1 MNKMFKKQLVLL
13 AIILISACDSK
24 DNQIFVNADSVVV
37 SEELSNK
44 HVTAFAEDS
53 TGYIWIGTARGL
65 NRYDSHNYHCYY
77 YNTKDDTSLPSNQII
92 CLLVD
97 SKDRLWVGTDNGL
110 CYYTDKD
117 DFHRI
122 GCNQEYPIVHQIWEN
137 EEGRIFVNMIEHLY
151 EYDPNTDRLKL
162 VIDRFD
168 PMHQFVNH
176 CFVDKGG
183 KVWSVINNHVRCFN
197 SKTLELEKNI
207 NTQIKP
213 HFAYLCKNGELWLA
227 QGHSL
232 TIIDTGKGQVTYTGP
247 YPFSLDGVI
256 TCIYSIDEEKSLIYT
271 DQGLSLYN
279 HDTHKLIKE
288 SQNGFPFQ
296 TSGHDITQMFIDSHQ
311 NLWIGFL
318 SQGFVVKNT
327 QKQRFDS
334 NPYLTSQLRNQFIA
348 SMSLATDGKL
358 WITTSRN
365 ELLRYDD
372 TSGLSHIQTGGL
384 FRKPLPDVLPA
395 TVKAGPNGKLWIIYN
410 QQLLEGSVTGN
421 TFAAYKVHS
430 EIEHHVACLAEDK
443 DHTIWV
449 GTGLDVIYYKKEGE
463 SDFHPVKLGLK
474 SMTAVLTI
482 YPLSDGNLVC
492 SMALNKPIHFN
503 TQTHKVTEIGISNIA
518 NTSSLASCFTEDHNG
533 QVWIGTWNQGVFVY
547 HPQDGRVEQM
557 PKLSC
562 EEVCDIVEDSK
573 GYIWLSTKN
582 GLNRYS
588 TQDSTITSFFAAD
601 GLGGN
606 QFNQRT
612 AVNLSSGELAFGGA
626 HGITI
631 FHPGFQAE
639 KQVFPL
645 VFEDLSLGNHR
656 VKAGTGCMDK
666 KLSER
671 PEINLAYHQNSFSIS
686 FAALDYRFSGKA
698 HYAYK
703 LEGYNKDWV
712 DILSNTAYFTN
723 IPAGDY
729 QLRVRLVKKDYI
741 SHEEEN
747 AIHISIGTAPWNS
760 WWAWIIYLGALG
772 TVVFVFIRG
781 RIRIINEHRAARQL
795 ELEKEQEQRI
805 NKMNMSFFANISHE
819 FRTPLTMISGPAT
832 LLYEDTT
839 LDRKQQQLASTI
851 KWNSQRMLKLVNQL
865 MDFNRLEND
874 ALKLQVSNCDIIQV
888 IRQTIE
894 MFQIN
899 IQEKDISLKQY
910 GIEDQFF
917 VPIDPDKIDKV
928 LTNLFSN
935 ALKFTPKGGEITC
948 GFDAD
953 SERMTIYVSDNGV
966 QIPENQLERIF
977 ERYYQVANHH
987 NYGTGI
993 GLYYCRRLLTLHHGE
1008 IHCENLKEG
1017 GVKFTVTLPAKDIYS
1032 TDEHATAPAIEQSKI
1047 YPVENLQKE
1056 SKDQEEHEE
1065 KVMLVDDDPGI
1076 INYLKILLS
1085 PHYDIVYA
1093 YEAEAAIQI
1102 IRTEMPDIV
1111 LSDVAMP
1118 GKDGYQLCEEIKE
1131 DSSICHIPVILV
1143 TAKTTKDD
1151 QITGLQT
1158 GADDYITKPFDPDYL
1173 QALIRSRL
1181 DNRKRIQHI
1190 VSEATKTE
1198 DIEENVL
1205 NEQDK
1210 KFMDELYSLMERELS
1225 NSDINI
1231 NAITNE
1237 LLISRTKLY
1246 YKVKALTGEKPNTFF
1261 KKFRLNRAAEL
1272 LKSGKYNVSEVSYMT
1287 GFSSLTVFSRNFKS
1301 QFGMTPTEYIKN

>member
-1 MNKMFKKQLVLL
+1 MKSLKCCVLL
-13 AIILISACDSK
+13 WTVLLLASCHGKEEQL
-24 DNQIFVNADSVVV
+24 FVDIESSTVNED
-37 SEELSNK
+37 LSNQQ
-44 HVTAFAEDS
+44 VTAFAEDS

-122 GCNQEYPIVHQIWEN
+122 ECNQEYPIIHQIWEN

-151 EYDPNTDRLKL
+151 EYDPETDKLKL

-176 CFVDKGG
+176 CFVDKKGQM
-183 KVWSVINNHVRCFN
+183 WSVINNYVRCFN
-197 SKTLELEKNI
+197 GKTLELENNI
-207 NTQIKP
+207 NTQVRP
-213 HFAYLCKNGELWLA
+213 HFAYLCKNGELWLV
-227 QGHSL
+227 QDQTL
-232 TIIDTGKGQVTYTGP
+232 TIIDTGKRQVTYTGS
-247 YPFSLDGVI
+247 YPLPLEGVI
-256 TCIYSIDEEKSLIYT
+256 TYIYSIDEKKSLIYT
-271 DQGLSLYN
+271 DQGLSLYD
-279 HDTHKLIKE
+279 HDTHLLTKE

-296 TSGHDITQMFIDSHQ
+296 TSGHDITQMFMDSHQ

-334 NPYLTSQLRNQFIA
+334 NPYLTSQLRNLSIA
-348 SMSLATDGKL
+348 SMSLASEGQL
-358 WITTSRN
+358 WITTSKN

-372 TSGLSHIQTGGL
+372 TSGLSHIHSGGL

-395 TVKAGPNGKLWIIYN
+395 TVMAGHNDKLWIIYN

-421 TFAAYKVHS
+421 TFGVHKVHS
-430 EIEHHVACLAEDK
+430 EIEHNVACIAEDK

-449 GTGLDVIYYKKEGE
+449 GTGLDVIYYKKDGE
-463 SDFHPVKLGLK
+463 SDFHPIKLGLK

-492 SMALNKPIHFN
+492 SMALNKPIYFN
-503 TQTHKVTEIGISNIA
+503 TKTHKVTEIGISNLA
-518 NTSSLASCFTEDHNG
+518 NTSYLASCFKEDHNG
-533 QVWIGTWNQGVFVY
+533 LVWIGTWNQGAFVF
-547 HPQDGRVEQM
+547 HPQDGKVEQM

-562 EEVCDIVEDSK
+562 EEVCDIVEDRN

-588 TQDSTITSFFAAD
+588 PQDSTITSFYAVD

-606 QFNQRT
+606 QFNKST
-612 AVNLSSGELAFGGA
+612 AVEFPSGELCFGGA
-626 HGITI
+626 HGVTI
-631 FHPGFQAE
+631 FHPEFQAE

-656 VKAGTGCMDK
+656 IKPGTHCISQ

-686 FAALDYRFSGKA
+686 FAALDYRFSGKS

-712 DILSNTAYFTN
+712 DIQGNTAYFSN

-729 QLRVRLVKKDYI
+729 QLKVRLVKNDYI

-747 AIHISIGTAPWNS
+747 AINISIGTAPWNS
-760 WWAWIIYLGALG
+760 WWAWIFYLGALG
-772 TVVFVFIRG
+772 TLVFVFIRG

-795 ELEKEQEQRI
+795 ELEKAQEQRI

-832 LLYEDTT
+832 LLYEDST
-839 LDRKQQQLASTI
+839 LNRKQQQLASTI

-874 ALKLQVSNCDIIQV
+874 ALKLQVSQCDIIQV

-899 IQEKDISLKQY
+899 IQEKDITLQQY

-953 SERMTIYVSDNGV
+953 SERVTIYVSDNGI
-966 QIPENQLERIF
+966 QIPEDQKERIF

-1017 GVKFTVTLPAKDIYS
+1017 GVKFTVTLPAKDVYS
-1032 TDEHATAPAIEQSKI
+1032 TDEHAAEPVTVQTQV
-1047 YPVENLQKE
+1047 YPVEDLQKE
-1056 SKDQEEHEE
+1056 SKTQEGHEE
-1065 KVMLVDDDPGI
+1065 KVMIVDDDPGI
-1076 INYLKILLS
+1076 VNYLKILLS
-1085 PHYDIVYA
+1085 PHYDIAYA
-1093 YEAEAAIQI
+1093 YEAETAIQK

-1118 GKDGYQLCEEIKE
+1118 EKDGFQLCKEIKE

-1158 GADDYITKPFDPDYL
+1158 GADAYITKPFDPDYL
-1173 QALIRSRL
+1173 QALIRSQL

-1190 VSEATKTE
+1190 VSVATKTA
-1198 DIEENVL
+1198 DIEEAAL

-1210 KFMDELYSLMERELS
+1210 KFLDELYALMERELS
-1225 NSDINI
+1225 NSDLNV
-1231 NAITNE
+1231 NAITSE

-1261 KKFRLNRAAEL
+1261 KMFKLNRAAEL
-1272 LKSGKYNVSEVSYMT
+1272 LKSGKYNVSEVTYMT
-1287 GFSSLTVFSRNFKS
+1287 GFSSLTVFSRNFKA
-1301 QFGMTPTEYIKN
+1301 QFGMTPTEYIRQ

>member
-1 MNKMFKKQLVLL
+1 MKSLKCCVLL
-13 AIILISACDSK
+13 WTVLLLASCHGKEEQL
-24 DNQIFVNADSVVV
+24 FVDIESSTVNED
-37 SEELSNK
+37 LSNQQ
-44 HVTAFAEDS
+44 VTAFAEDS

-122 GCNQEYPIVHQIWEN
+122 ECNQEYPIIHQIWEN

-151 EYDPNTDRLKL
+151 EYDPETDKLKL

-176 CFVDKGG
+176 CFVDKKGQ
-183 KVWSVINNHVRCFN
+183 VWSVINNYVRCFN
-197 SKTLELEKNI
+197 GKTLELENNI
-207 NTQIKP
+207 NTQVRP
-213 HFAYLCKNGELWLA
+213 HFAYLCKNGELWLV
-227 QGHSL
+227 QDQTL
-232 TIIDTGKGQVTYTGP
+232 TIIDTGKGQVTYTGS
-247 YPFSLDGVI
+247 YPLPLEGVI
-256 TCIYSIDEEKSLIYT
+256 TYIYSIDEKKSLIYT
-271 DQGLSLYN
+271 DQGLSLYD
-279 HDTHKLIKE
+279 HDTHLLTKE

-296 TSGHDITQMFIDSHQ
+296 TSGHDITQMFMDSHQ

-334 NPYLTSQLRNQFIA
+334 NPYLTSQLRNLSIA
-348 SMSLATDGKL
+348 SMSLASEGQL
-358 WITTSRN
+358 WITTSKN

-372 TSGLSHIQTGGL
+372 TSGLSHIHSGGL

-395 TVKAGPNGKLWIIYN
+395 TVMAGHNDKLWIIYN

-421 TFAAYKVHS
+421 TFGVHKVHS
-430 EIEHHVACLAEDK
+430 EIEHNVACIAEDK

-449 GTGLDVIYYKKEGE
+449 GTGLDVIYYKKDGE
-463 SDFHPVKLGLK
+463 SDFHPIKLGLK

-492 SMALNKPIHFN
+492 SMALNKPIYFN
-503 TQTHKVTEIGISNIA
+503 TKTHKVTEIGISNLA
-518 NTSSLASCFTEDHNG
+518 NTSYLASCFKEDHNG
-533 QVWIGTWNQGVFVY
+533 LVWIGTWNQGAFVF
-547 HPQDGRVEQM
+547 HPQDGKVEQM

-562 EEVCDIVEDSK
+562 EEVCDIVEDRN

-588 TQDSTITSFFAAD
+588 PQDSTITSFYAVD

-606 QFNQRT
+606 QFNKST
-612 AVNLSSGELAFGGA
+612 AVELPSGELCFGGA
-626 HGITI
+626 HGVTI
-631 FHPGFQAE
+631 FHPEFQAE

-645 VFEDLSLGNHR
+645 VFEDLSLGNQR
-656 VKAGTGCMDK
+656 IKSGTHCISQ

-686 FAALDYRFSGKA
+686 FAALDYRFSGKS

-712 DILSNTAYFTN
+712 DIQGNTAYFSN

-729 QLRVRLVKKDYI
+729 QLKVRLVKNDYI

-747 AIHISIGTAPWNS
+747 AINISIGTAPWNS
-760 WWAWIIYLGALG
+760 WWAWIFYLVALG
-772 TVVFVFIRG
+772 TLVFVFIRG

-795 ELEKEQEQRI
+795 ELEKAQEQRI

-832 LLYEDTT
+832 LLYEDST
-839 LDRKQQQLASTI
+839 LNRKQQQLASTI

-874 ALKLQVSNCDIIQV
+874 ALKLQVSQCDIIQV

-899 IQEKDISLKQY
+899 IQEKDITLQQY

-935 ALKFTPKGGEITC
+935 ALKFTPKGGKIAC

-953 SERMTIYVSDNGV
+953 SEHVTIYVSDNGI
-966 QIPENQLERIF
+966 QIPEDQKERIF

-1017 GVKFTVTLPAKDIYS
+1017 GVKFTVTLPAKDVYS
-1032 TDEHATAPAIEQSKI
+1032 TDEHAAEPVTVQTQV
-1047 YPVENLQKE
+1047 YPVEDLQKE
-1056 SKDQEEHEE
+1056 SKTQEGHEE
-1065 KVMLVDDDPGI
+1065 KVMIVDDDPGI
-1076 INYLKILLS
+1076 VNYLKILLS
-1085 PHYDIVYA
+1085 PHYDIAYA
-1093 YEAEAAIQI
+1093 YEAETAIQK

-1118 GKDGYQLCEEIKE
+1118 EKDGFQLCKEIKE

-1158 GADDYITKPFDPDYL
+1158 GADAYITKPFDPDYL
-1173 QALIRSRL
+1173 QALIRSQL

-1190 VSEATKTE
+1190 VSVATKTA
-1198 DIEENVL
+1198 DIEEVAL

-1210 KFMDELYSLMERELS
+1210 KFLDELYALMERELS
-1225 NSDINI
+1225 NSDLNV
-1231 NAITNE
+1231 NAITSE

-1261 KKFRLNRAAEL
+1261 KMFKLNRAAEL
-1272 LKSGKYNVSEVSYMT
+1272 LKSGKYNVSEVTYMT
-1287 GFSSLTVFSRNFKS
+1287 GFSSLTVFSRNFKA
-1301 QFGMTPTEYIKN
+1301 QFGMTPTEYIKQ

>member
-1 MNKMFKKQLVLL
+1 MKSLKCCVLL
-13 AIILISACDSK
+13 WTVLLLASCHGKEEQL
-24 DNQIFVNADSVVV
+24 FVDIESSTVNED
-37 SEELSNK
+37 LSNQQ
-44 HVTAFAEDS
+44 VTAFAEDS

-65 NRYDSHNYHCYY
+65 NRYDSHNYYCYY

-97 SKDRLWVGTDNGL
+97 SKGRLWVGTDNGL

-122 GCNQEYPIVHQIWEN
+122 ECNQEYPIIHQIWEN

-151 EYDPNTDRLKL
+151 EYDPETDKLKL

-176 CFVDKGG
+176 CFVDKKGQM
-183 KVWSVINNHVRCFN
+183 WSVINNYVRCFN
-197 SKTLELEKNI
+197 GKTLELENNI
-207 NTQIKP
+207 NTQVRP
-213 HFAYLCKNGELWLA
+213 HFAYLCKNGELWLV
-227 QGHSL
+227 QGQTL
-232 TIIDTGKGQVTYTGP
+232 TIIDTGKGQVTYTGS
-247 YPFSLDGVI
+247 YPLPLEGVI
-256 TCIYSIDEEKSLIYT
+256 TYIYSIDEKKSLIYT
-271 DQGLSLYN
+271 DQGLSLYD
-279 HDTHKLIKE
+279 HDTHLLTKE

-296 TSGHDITQMFIDSHQ
+296 TSGHDITQMFMDSHQ

-334 NPYLTSQLRNQFIA
+334 NPYLTSQLRNLSIA
-348 SMSLATDGKL
+348 SMSLASEGQL
-358 WITTSRN
+358 WITTSKN

-372 TSGLSHIQTGGL
+372 TSELSHIHSGGL

-395 TVKAGPNGKLWIIYN
+395 TVMAGHNDKLWIIYN

-421 TFAAYKVHS
+421 TFGVHKVHS
-430 EIEHHVACLAEDK
+430 EIEHNVACIAEDK

-449 GTGLDVIYYKKEGE
+449 GTGLDVIYYKKDGE
-463 SDFHPVKLGLK
+463 SDFHPIKLGLK

-492 SMALNKPIHFN
+492 SMALNKPIYFN
-503 TQTHKVTEIGISNIA
+503 TKTHKVTEIGISNLA
-518 NTSSLASCFTEDHNG
+518 NTSYLASCFKEDHNG
-533 QVWIGTWNQGVFVY
+533 LVWIGTWNQGAFVF
-547 HPQDGRVEQM
+547 HPQDGKVEQM

-562 EEVCDIVEDSK
+562 EEVCDIVEDRN

-588 TQDSTITSFFAAD
+588 PQDSTITSFYAVD

-606 QFNQRT
+606 QFNKST
-612 AVNLSSGELAFGGA
+612 AVEFPSGELCFGGA
-626 HGITI
+626 HGVTI
-631 FHPGFQAE
+631 FHPEFQAE

-656 VKAGTGCMDK
+656 IKPGTHCISQ

-686 FAALDYRFSGKA
+686 FAALDYRFSGKS

-712 DILSNTAYFTN
+712 DIQGNTAYFSN

-729 QLRVRLVKKDYI
+729 QLKVRLVKNDYI

-747 AIHISIGTAPWNS
+747 AINISIGTAPWNS
-760 WWAWIIYLGALG
+760 WWAWIFYLGALG
-772 TVVFVFIRG
+772 TLVFVFIRG

-795 ELEKEQEQRI
+795 ELEKAQEQRI

-832 LLYEDTT
+832 LLYEDST
-839 LDRKQQQLASTI
+839 LNRKQQQLASTI

-874 ALKLQVSNCDIIQV
+874 ALKLQVSQCDIIQV

-899 IQEKDISLKQY
+899 IQEKDITLQQY

-953 SERMTIYVSDNGV
+953 SERVTIYVSDNGI
-966 QIPENQLERIF
+966 QIPEDQTERIF

-1017 GVKFTVTLPAKDIYS
+1017 GVKFTVTLPAKDVYS
-1032 TDEHATAPAIEQSKI
+1032 TDEHAAEPVTVQTQV
-1047 YPVENLQKE
+1047 YPVEDLQKE
-1056 SKDQEEHEE
+1056 SKTQEGHEE
-1065 KVMLVDDDPGI
+1065 KVMIVDDDPGI
-1076 INYLKILLS
+1076 VNYLKILLS
-1085 PHYDIVYA
+1085 PHYDIAYA
-1093 YEAEAAIQI
+1093 YEAETAIQK

-1118 GKDGYQLCEEIKE
+1118 EKDGFQLCKEIKE

-1158 GADDYITKPFDPDYL
+1158 GADAYITKPFDPDYL
-1173 QALIRSRL
+1173 QALIRSQL

-1190 VSEATKTE
+1190 VSVATKTA
-1198 DIEENVL
+1198 DIEEAAL

-1210 KFMDELYSLMERELS
+1210 KFLDELYALMERELS
-1225 NSDINI
+1225 NSDLNV
-1231 NAITNE
+1231 NAITSE

-1261 KKFRLNRAAEL
+1261 KMFKLNRAAEL
-1272 LKSGKYNVSEVSYMT
+1272 LKSGKYNVSEVTYMT
-1287 GFSSLTVFSRNFKS
+1287 GFSSLTVFSRNFKA
-1301 QFGMTPTEYIKN
+1301 QFGMTPTEYIRQ

>member
-1 MNKMFKKQLVLL
+1 MKSLKCCVLL
-13 AIILISACDSK
+13 WTVLLLASCHGKEEQL
-24 DNQIFVNADSVVV
+24 FVDIESSTVNED
-37 SEELSNK
+37 LSNQQ
-44 HVTAFAEDS
+44 VTAFAEDS

-122 GCNQEYPIVHQIWEN
+122 ECNQEYPIIHQIWEN

-151 EYDPNTDRLKL
+151 EYDPETDKLKL

-176 CFVDKGG
+176 CFVDKKGQ
-183 KVWSVINNHVRCFN
+183 VWSVINNYVRCFN
-197 SKTLELEKNI
+197 GKTLELENNI
-207 NTQIKP
+207 NTQVRP
-213 HFAYLCKNGELWLA
+213 HFAYLCKNGELWLV
-227 QGHSL
+227 QDQTL
-232 TIIDTGKGQVTYTGP
+232 TIIDTGKRQVTYTGS
-247 YPFSLDGVI
+247 YPLPLEGVI
-256 TCIYSIDEEKSLIYT
+256 TYIYSIDEKKSLIYT
-271 DQGLSLYN
+271 DQGLSLYD
-279 HDTHKLIKE
+279 HDTHLLTKE

-296 TSGHDITQMFIDSHQ
+296 TSGHDITQMFMDSHQ

-334 NPYLTSQLRNQFIA
+334 NPYLTSQLRNLSIA
-348 SMSLATDGKL
+348 SMSLASEGQL
-358 WITTSRN
+358 WITTSKN

-372 TSGLSHIQTGGL
+372 TSGLSHIHSGGL

-395 TVKAGPNGKLWIIYN
+395 TVMAGHNDKLWIIYN
-410 QQLLEGSVTGN
+410 QQLLEGSVTGI
-421 TFAAYKVHS
+421 TFGVHKVHS
-430 EIEHHVACLAEDK
+430 EIEHNVACIAEDK

-449 GTGLDVIYYKKEGE
+449 GTGLDVIYYKKDGE
-463 SDFHPVKLGLK
+463 SDFHPIKLGLK

-492 SMALNKPIHFN
+492 SMALNKPIYFN
-503 TQTHKVTEIGISNIA
+503 TKTHKVTEIGISNLA
-518 NTSSLASCFTEDHNG
+518 NTSYLASCFKEDHNG
-533 QVWIGTWNQGVFVY
+533 LVWIGTWNQGAFVF
-547 HPQDGRVEQM
+547 HPQDGKVEQM

-562 EEVCDIVEDSK
+562 EEVCDIVEDRN

-588 TQDSTITSFFAAD
+588 PQDSTITSFYAVD

-606 QFNQRT
+606 QFNKST
-612 AVNLSSGELAFGGA
+612 AVEFPSGELCFGGA
-626 HGITI
+626 HGVTI
-631 FHPGFQAE
+631 FHPEFQAE

-656 VKAGTGCMDK
+656 IKPGTHCISQ

-686 FAALDYRFSGKA
+686 FAALDYRFSGKS

-712 DILSNTAYFTN
+712 DIQGNTAYFSN

-729 QLRVRLVKKDYI
+729 QLKVRLVKNDYI

-747 AIHISIGTAPWNS
+747 AINISIGTAPWNS
-760 WWAWIIYLGALG
+760 WWAWIFYLVALG
-772 TVVFVFIRG
+772 TLVFVFIRG

-795 ELEKEQEQRI
+795 ELEKAQEQRI

-832 LLYEDTT
+832 LLYEDST
-839 LDRKQQQLASTI
+839 LNRKQQQLASTI

-874 ALKLQVSNCDIIQV
+874 ALKLQVSQCDIIQV

-899 IQEKDISLKQY
+899 IQEKDITLQQY

-953 SERMTIYVSDNGV
+953 SERVTIYVSDNGI
-966 QIPENQLERIF
+966 QIPEDQTERIF

-1017 GVKFTVTLPAKDIYS
+1017 GVKFTVTLPAKDVYS
-1032 TDEHATAPAIEQSKI
+1032 TDEHAAEPVTVQTQV
-1047 YPVENLQKE
+1047 YPVEDLQKE
-1056 SKDQEEHEE
+1056 SKTQEGHEE
-1065 KVMLVDDDPGI
+1065 KVMIVDDDPGI
-1076 INYLKILLS
+1076 VNYLKILLS
-1085 PHYDIVYA
+1085 PHYDIAYA
-1093 YEAEAAIQI
+1093 YEAETALQK

-1118 GKDGYQLCEEIKE
+1118 EKDGFQLCKEIKE

-1158 GADDYITKPFDPDYL
+1158 GADAYITKPFDPDYL
-1173 QALIRSRL
+1173 QALIRSQL

-1190 VSEATKTE
+1190 VSVATKTA
-1198 DIEENVL
+1198 DIEEAAL

-1210 KFMDELYSLMERELS
+1210 KFLDELYALMERELS
-1225 NSDINI
+1225 NSDLNV
-1231 NAITNE
+1231 NAITSE

-1261 KKFRLNRAAEL
+1261 KMFKLNRAAEL
-1272 LKSGKYNVSEVSYMT
+1272 LKSGKYNVSEVTYMT
-1287 GFSSLTVFSRNFKS
+1287 GFSSLTVFSRNFKA
-1301 QFGMTPTEYIKN
+1301 QFGMTPTEYIRQ

>member
-1 MNKMFKKQLVLL
+1 MKSLKCCVLL
-13 AIILISACDSK
+13 WTVLLLASCHGKEEQL
-24 DNQIFVNADSVVV
+24 FVDIESSTVNED
-37 SEELSNK
+37 LSNQQ
-44 HVTAFAEDS
+44 VTAFAEDS

-122 GCNQEYPIVHQIWEN
+122 ECNQEYPIIHQIWEN

-151 EYDPNTDRLKL
+151 EYDPETDKLKL

-176 CFVDKGG
+176 CFVDKKGQM
-183 KVWSVINNHVRCFN
+183 WSVINNYVRCFN
-197 SKTLELEKNI
+197 GKTLELENNI
-207 NTQIKP
+207 NTQVRP
-213 HFAYLCKNGELWLA
+213 HFAYLCKNGELWLV
-227 QGHSL
+227 QDQTL
-232 TIIDTGKGQVTYTGP
+232 TIIDTSKRQVTYTGS
-247 YPFSLDGVI
+247 YPLPLEGVI
-256 TCIYSIDEEKSLIYT
+256 TYIYSIDEKKSLIYT
-271 DQGLSLYN
+271 DQGLSLYD
-279 HDTHKLIKE
+279 HDTHLLTKE

-296 TSGHDITQMFIDSHQ
+296 TSGHDITQMFMDSHQ

-334 NPYLTSQLRNQFIA
+334 NPYLTSQLRNLSIA
-348 SMSLATDGKL
+348 SMSLASEGQL
-358 WITTSRN
+358 WITTSKN

-372 TSGLSHIQTGGL
+372 TSGLSHIHSGGL

-395 TVKAGPNGKLWIIYN
+395 TVMAGHNDKLWIIYN

-421 TFAAYKVHS
+421 TFGVHKVHS
-430 EIEHHVACLAEDK
+430 EIEHNVACIAEDK

-449 GTGLDVIYYKKEGE
+449 GTGLDVIYYKKDGE
-463 SDFHPVKLGLK
+463 SDFHPIKLGLK

-492 SMALNKPIHFN
+492 SMALNKPIYFN
-503 TQTHKVTEIGISNIA
+503 TKTHKVTEIGISNLA
-518 NTSSLASCFTEDHNG
+518 NTSYLASCFKEDHNG
-533 QVWIGTWNQGVFVY
+533 LVWIGTWNQGAFVF
-547 HPQDGRVEQM
+547 HPQDGKVEQM

-562 EEVCDIVEDSK
+562 EEVCDIVEDRN

-588 TQDSTITSFFAAD
+588 PQDSTITSFYAVD

-606 QFNQRT
+606 QFNKST
-612 AVNLSSGELAFGGA
+612 AVEFPSGELCFGGA
-626 HGITI
+626 HGVTI
-631 FHPGFQAE
+631 FHPEFQAE

-656 VKAGTGCMDK
+656 IKPGTHCISQ

-686 FAALDYRFSGKA
+686 FAALDYRFSGKS

-712 DILSNTAYFTN
+712 DIQGNTAYFSN

-729 QLRVRLVKKDYI
+729 QLKVRLVKNDYI

-747 AIHISIGTAPWNS
+747 AINISIGTAPWNS
-760 WWAWIIYLGALG
+760 WWAWIFYLVALG
-772 TVVFVFIRG
+772 TLVFVFIRG

-795 ELEKEQEQRI
+795 ELEKAQEQRI

-832 LLYEDTT
+832 LLYEDST
-839 LDRKQQQLASTI
+839 LNRKQQQLASTI

-874 ALKLQVSNCDIIQV
+874 ALKLQVSQCDIIQV

-899 IQEKDISLKQY
+899 IQEKDITLQQY

-953 SERMTIYVSDNGV
+953 SERVTIYVSDNGI
-966 QIPENQLERIF
+966 QIPEDQKERIF

-1017 GVKFTVTLPAKDIYS
+1017 GVKFTVTLPAKDVYS
-1032 TDEHATAPAIEQSKI
+1032 TDEHAAEPVTVQTQV
-1047 YPVENLQKE
+1047 YPVEDLQKE
-1056 SKDQEEHEE
+1056 SKTQEGHEE
-1065 KVMLVDDDPGI
+1065 KVMIVDDDPGI
-1076 INYLKILLS
+1076 VNYLKILLS
-1085 PHYDIVYA
+1085 PHYDIAYA
-1093 YEAEAAIQI
+1093 YEAETAIQK

-1118 GKDGYQLCEEIKE
+1118 EKDGFQLCKEIKE

-1158 GADDYITKPFDPDYL
+1158 GADAYITKPFDPDYL
-1173 QALIRSRL
+1173 QALIRSQL

-1190 VSEATKTE
+1190 VSVATKTA
-1198 DIEENVL
+1198 DIEEAAL

-1210 KFMDELYSLMERELS
+1210 KFLDELYALMERELS
-1225 NSDINI
+1225 NSDLNV
-1231 NAITNE
+1231 NAITSE

-1261 KKFRLNRAAEL
+1261 KMFKLNRAAEL
-1272 LKSGKYNVSEVSYMT
+1272 LKSGKYNVSEVTYMT
-1287 GFSSLTVFSRNFKS
+1287 GFSSLTVFSRNFKA
-1301 QFGMTPTEYIKN
+1301 QFGMTPTEYIKQ